1 MIAHL
6 GGKRSSGGQCLTLG
20 HHLLDEPEGLCL
32 LGANPLAAEN
42 HALGPALA
50 HQLSQPLGTTGAG
63 QQSHARLR

>member
-6 GGKRSSGGQCLTLG
+6 GSKRSSGGQRLTLG
-20 HHLLDEPEGLCL
+20 HHLLDESEGLCL
-32 LGANPLAAEN
+32 LGTNPLSAED

-63 QQSHARLR
+63 Q

>member
-6 GGKRSSGGQCLTLG
+6 GSQCSGSRKRLTLG
-20 HHLLDEPEGLCL
+20 HHLLDESEGLCL

-50 HQLSQPLGTTGAG
+50 HQLSQPLGTAGAG
-63 QQSHARLR
+63 Q